1 MDGRNRRN
9 TFLIVHPNM
18 EALRKELNTAG
29 IATSGDDAAVC
40 ADPAVG
46 EWLLNRVATHAKG
59 DSNWKGYEIP
69 RDIILDHDEWTTD
82 NGLLTPTMKV
92 KLRNLL
98 TRHEAAI
105 AALD

>member
-1 MDGRNRRN
+1 MLTLFATYVEMTGDEQLLLTHFGKAK
-9 TFLIVHPNM
+9 
-18 EALRKELNTAG
+18 AL
-29 IATSGDDAAVC
+29 
-40 ADPAVG
+40 G

-59 DSNWKGYEIP
+59 DANWKGYEIP

-98 TRHEAAI
+98 TRHEDAI